1 MDTSA
6 IAKPA
11 PVHRQAWVA
20 FGLALAAL
28 ALAWYGSLHAEKHI
42 AGSPLREARG
52 PANVIAEP
60 GSSVERGLDRAERSL
75 FGGLLDQKMLS
86 WTDRS
91 NRARY
96 TFQLIAFVLP
106 FVLGLAAANLG
117 GAAMTAI
124 EHAGASRTGHFQ
136 SVFAI
141 LMGGFAAV
149 ISGCMIVNV
158 FLWPLAPSLYTS

>member
-1 MDTSA
+1 MDTSS

-11 PVHRQAWVA
+11 SVHRQAWLA

-28 ALAWYGSLHAEKHI
+28 ALAWYGSLYAEKHI

-52 PANVIAEP
+52 PANVLAEP
-60 GSSVERGLDRAERSL
+60 GWSVDRGLDRAEQSL
-75 FGGLLDQKMLS
+75 FGGVLDQKVLS
-86 WTDRS
+86 WTERS

-96 TFQLIAFVLP
+96 SFQLIAFVLP
-106 FVLGLAAANLG
+106 FVLGLVAANLG
-117 GAAMTAI
+117 GGAMSAI

-136 SVFAI
+136 AVFAI
-141 LMGGFAAV
+141 LMGGFACV
-149 ISGCMIVNV
+149 IAGCMIVSV